1 MIISASR
8 RTDIPCFYTE
18 WFINRMK
25 EGYALS
31 QNPMNPAQISRI
43 PFDPELADCIV
54 FWTKDPHPML
64 DKLSYIS
71 AKGYNYYFQFTL
83 TPYGREMEPNLRKKP
98 EILHT
103 FQQLSKMIG
112 PERVIWRYDPI
123 ILNEFYSMEYH
134 KTNFARICN
143 RLEGRTRV
151 CIISF
156 VDLYR
161 KMEKTVDFRTASV
174 NEMQELALFL
184 QQYAAQKGIIVKT
197 CCEGLPGIP
206 ASACID
212 KELIES
218 ICGYEITEKK
228 DSGQRK
234 YCNCVKAYDIG
245 VYHTCKNGCR
255 YCYANSSPERAVQNF
270 AEHDPASPLLSGKPA
285 GTISVPAI
293 IKNTKQ
299 LKIKGVD

>member
-1 MIISASR
+1 
-8 RTDIPCFYTE
+8 
-18 WFINRMK
+18 
-25 EGYALS
+25 
-31 QNPMNPAQISRI
+31 
-43 PFDPELADCIV
+43 
-54 FWTKDPHPML
+54 
-64 DKLSYIS
+64 
-71 AKGYNYYFQFTL
+71 
-83 TPYGREMEPNLRKKP
+83 
-98 EILHT
+98 
-103 FQQLSKMIG
+103 
-112 PERVIWRYDPI
+112 
-123 ILNEFYSMEYH
+123 
-134 KTNFARICN
+134 
-143 RLEGRTRV
+143 
-151 CIISF
+151 
-156 VDLYR
+156 
-161 KMEKTVDFRTASV
+161 
-174 NEMQELALFL
+174 MQELALFL

-206 ASACID
+206 SSACID